1 MTTKGRPRGFD
12 LEAALDAALM
22 EFWRHG
28 YEATSMSA
36 LTKAMGISPPSLY
49 AAFGDK
55 RQLFSAAV
63 GRYAETHGS
72 YGARAL
78 ARPTARESVET
89 MLELAASGY
98 ADPAH
103 PPGCFVVDG
112 ATNTS
117 DASREVREELRA
129 RREGT
134 KHAIAAKIVADVDA
148 GLLPSPVRE
157 EADGLAAFYASV
169 IQGMST
175 QARDGADRAT
185 LERIASLAMRAW
197 PSGGEDGGKGGA
209 GHGSGA
215 GRGAGAA
222 AGAEGGSESAR
233 AAAHAKA
240 ATGRSPGA

>member
-1 MTTKGRPRGFD
+1 MTPKGRPRGFD

-28 YEATSMSA
+28 YEATSMSG
-36 LTKAMGISPPSLY
+36 LTRAMGISPPSLY

-72 YGARAL
+72 YGAQAL
-78 ARPTARESVET
+78 ARPTAREAVET
-89 MLELAASGY
+89 MLGLAATGY
-98 ADPAH
+98 TDPAH

-117 DASREVREELRA
+117 DASQEVREELCA
-129 RREGT
+129 RREST
-134 KHAIAAKIVADVDA
+134 KRAVAAKIVADVEA
-148 GLLPSPVRE
+148 GLLPPRARE

-185 LERIASLAMRAW
+185 LERIAELAMRAW
-197 PSGGEDGGKGGA
+197 PSD
-209 GHGSGA
+209 
-215 GRGAGAA
+215 A
-222 AGAEGGSESAR
+222 AGERAEN
-233 AAAHAKA
+233 
-240 ATGRSPGA
+240 TGRAGSVAAG